1 MSMSPC
7 QVLLQARE
15 EVAGG
20 TMAFYF
26 QRPAGFAF
34 KAGQAIDL
42 ILPDAVAPGGQSQRH
57 TFSLVSAPFEHE
69 LAIATRMRDSAF
81 KRALK
86 MLPIGG
92 LVDIE
97 GPFGSLTLHNER
109 TRQAIFIAG
118 GIGITP
124 FMSMLRQATH
134 DRLPQEMVLLYS
146 NRRPEDAAFLLE
158 LQDLEQQNV
167 NFRLLPTMTEM
178 GKSLMPWQGETSHVT
193 EDLLRKTMNGFL
205 KPVFY
210 VAGPPGLVAAVC
222 DMLNRVGVNDDD
234 IRSEEFYGY

>member
-1 MSMSPC
+1 MSMSTW
-7 QVLLQARE
+7 QVLLQSRE

-81 KRALK
+81 KRALR

-109 TRQAIFIAG
+109 TRPAIFIAG

-158 LQDLEQQNV
+158 LQDLERQNV
-167 NFRLLPTMTEM
+167 HFRLLPTMTEM
-178 GKSLMPWQGETSHVT
+178 GKSLMPWQGETNHIS

-205 KPVFY
+205 RPVFY

>member
-1 MSMSPC
+1 MSTC
-7 QVLLQARE
+7 QALLQARE
-15 EVAGG
+15 EVASG
-20 TMAFYF
+20 TMAFHF

-42 ILPDAVAPGGQSQRH
+42 ILPAAVAADGQSQRH
-57 TFSLVSAPFEHE
+57 AFSLVSAPFEDE
-69 LAIATRMRDSAF
+69 LVITTRMRDSVF
-81 KRALK
+81 KRSLK

-92 LVDIE
+92 LVEIE

-109 TRQAIFIAG
+109 ARPALFIAG

-134 DRLPQEMVLLYS
+134 DRLPQEIVLLYS

-158 LQDLEQQNV
+158 LQNLERQNA
-167 NFRLLPTMTEM
+167 NFHLLPTMTAM
-178 GKSLMPWQGETSHVT
+178 DKSDRPWPGETSHIT
-193 EDLLRKTMNGFL
+193 EELLRKTMNGL
-205 KPVFY
+205 QKPVFY
-210 VAGPPGLVAAVC
+210 VAGPPGLVAAMC
-222 DMLNRVGVNDDD
+222 DVLNSVGVNDDD

>member
-1 MSMSPC
+1 MSTC

-15 EVAGG
+15 EVASG
-20 TMAFYF
+20 TMAFHF

-42 ILPDAVAPGGQSQRH
+42 ILPAAVAADGQNQRH
-57 TFSLVSAPFEHE
+57 AFSLVSAPFEHE
-69 LAIATRMRDSAF
+69 LVISTRMRDSVF

-92 LVDIE
+92 LVEVE

-109 TRQAIFIAG
+109 ARPALFIAG

-158 LQDLEQQNV
+158 LQNLARQNA
-167 NFRLLPTMTEM
+167 NFHLLPTMTEM
-178 GKSLMPWQGETSHVT
+178 DKSDRPWQGETSHIT
-193 EDLLRKTMNGFL
+193 EDLLRKTMAGL
-205 KPVFY
+205 QKPVFY
-210 VAGPPGLVAAVC
+210 AAGPPGLVAAMREV
-222 DMLNRVGVNDDD
+222 LNRVGINDDD

>member
-1 MSMSPC
+1 MSTC
-7 QVLLQARE
+7 QALLQARE
-15 EVAGG
+15 EVASG
-20 TMAFYF
+20 TMAFHF

-42 ILPDAVAPGGQSQRH
+42 ILPAAVAADGQSQRH
-57 TFSLVSAPFEHE
+57 AFSLVSAPFEDE
-69 LAIATRMRDSAF
+69 LVITTRMRDSVF
-81 KRALK
+81 KRSLK

-92 LVDIE
+92 RVEIE

-109 TRQAIFIAG
+109 ARPALFIAG

-134 DRLPQEMVLLYS
+134 DRLPQEIVLLYS

-158 LQDLEQQNV
+158 LQNLERQNAS
-167 NFRLLPTMTEM
+167 FHLLPTMTAM
-178 GKSLMPWQGETSHVT
+178 DKSAMPWPGETSHIT
-193 EDLLRKTMNGFL
+193 EELLRKTMNGL
-205 KPVFY
+205 QKPVFY
-210 VAGPPGLVAAVC
+210 VAGPPGLVAAMC
-222 DMLNRVGVNDDD
+222 DVLNRVGVNDDD

>member
-1 MSMSPC
+1 MSMSTW

-42 ILPDAVAPGGQSQRH
+42 ILPATVAPGGQSQRH
-57 TFSLVSAPFEHE
+57 TFSLVSAPFESE
-69 LAIATRMRDSAF
+69 LVIATRMRDSAF

-92 LVDIE
+92 LVEIE

-109 TRQAIFIAG
+109 ARPAIFIAG

-146 NRRPEDAAFLLE
+146 NRRPE
-158 LQDLEQQNV
+158 
-167 NFRLLPTMTEM
+167 
-178 GKSLMPWQGETSHVT
+178 
-193 EDLLRKTMNGFL
+193 
-205 KPVFY
+205 
-210 VAGPPGLVAAVC
+210 
-222 DMLNRVGVNDDD
+222 
-234 IRSEEFYGY
+234 

>member
-1 MSMSPC
+1 MSTC
-7 QVLLQARE
+7 QVPLQARE
-15 EVAGG
+15 EVASG
-20 TMAFYF
+20 TMAFHF

-42 ILPDAVAPGGQSQRH
+42 ILPAAVAADGQSQRH
-57 TFSLVSAPFEHE
+57 AFSLVSAPFEDE
-69 LAIATRMRDSAF
+69 LVITTRMRDSVF
-81 KRALK
+81 KRSLK

-92 LVDIE
+92 RVEIE

-109 TRQAIFIAG
+109 ARPALFIAG

-158 LQDLEQQNV
+158 LQNLERQNA
-167 NFRLLPTMTEM
+167 NFHLLPTMTAM
-178 GKSLMPWQGETSHVT
+178 DKSAMPWPGETSHIT
-193 EDLLRKTMNGFL
+193 EELLRKTMNGL
-205 KPVFY
+205 QKPVFY
-210 VAGPPGLVAAVC
+210 VAGPPGLVAAMC
-222 DMLNRVGVNDDD
+222 DVLNRVGVNDDD